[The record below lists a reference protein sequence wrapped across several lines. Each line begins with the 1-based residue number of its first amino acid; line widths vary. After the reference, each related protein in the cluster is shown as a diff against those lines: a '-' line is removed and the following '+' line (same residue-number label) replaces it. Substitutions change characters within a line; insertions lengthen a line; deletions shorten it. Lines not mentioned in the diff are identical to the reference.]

1 MINLV
6 TIKTRRNYLV
16 SAPNYHSKKHFW
28 KHLLAIV
35 IKRTQILI
43 NKMVY
48 LGLSILKMSKTVIF
62 GMIK

>member
-6 TIKTRRNYLV
+6 TTKTRRSCLV
-16 SAPNYHSKKHFW
+16 SAPNYHSKEHFW

-43 NKMVY
+43 NKLVY
-48 LGLSILKMSKTVIF
+48 LGLLILKMSKTVIF